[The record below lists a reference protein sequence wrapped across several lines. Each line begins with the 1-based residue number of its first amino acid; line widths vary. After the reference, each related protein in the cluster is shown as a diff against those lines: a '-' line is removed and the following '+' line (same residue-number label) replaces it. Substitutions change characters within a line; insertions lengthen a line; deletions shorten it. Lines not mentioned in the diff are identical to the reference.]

1 MSCKTWEVFHWLE
14 ASPPLLLFVFL
25 FHDHRVEPSPLLWAS
40 KSKCYDPDKH
50 FHFLF
55 NFHKRDLRLS
65 WLQSY
70 SINLATFTFLSC
82 CDFADVFILLQWSF
96 LGQDVMMIIITISN
110 KSMFFPVQK
119 FTSQPLLPLL
129 LVRFPSNRR
138 PWKIQINYRE
148 WFSGDLPPFDQEN
161 RYSEDVALGQ
171 LGRETIAEIAWW
183 RLCTITNIPNM
194 KHFQLKHS
202 QFPIY

>member
-110 KSMFFPVQK
+110 KSMFFSVQK
-119 FTSQPLLPLL
+119 FTPQPIFPLL
-129 LVRFPSNRR
+129 LVRFPSKGR
-138 PWKIQINYRE
+138 PWKIQITENDFLEICHLSIRRIVTQKMLH
-148 WFSGDLPPFDQEN
+148 WGNWAGKRLQRSPGGDSAQ
-161 RYSEDVALGQ
+161 
-171 LGRETIAEIAWW
+171 
-183 RLCTITNIPNM
+183 
-194 KHFQLKHS
+194 S
-202 QFPIY
+202 QTFPI